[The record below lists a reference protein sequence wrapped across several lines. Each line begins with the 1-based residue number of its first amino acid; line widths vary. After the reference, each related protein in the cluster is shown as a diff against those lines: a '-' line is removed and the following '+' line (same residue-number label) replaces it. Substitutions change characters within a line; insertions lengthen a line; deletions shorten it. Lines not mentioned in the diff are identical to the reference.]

1 MQFFSWH
8 TFYFSEDDLQIFT
21 GLCHTFNACR
31 PLHHR
36 DPGVVA
42 AALLDDRVTTECICD
57 LVHLHPG
64 TLQLIYKMKGADR
77 MIAVSDSVATHGLCD
92 GRYTFNGQGY
102 IVQNGVSRCVDGTLD
117 GGGVYLDGAV
127 RNLQSVG
134 IPAAEACRM
143 ASTLPAACLGLR
155 RELTPGCLADCVAW
169 SDDWRVQYV
178 WQGGQLTVSNI

>member
-1 MQFFSWH
+1 MQAGHTDADFS
-8 TFYFSEDDLQIFT
+8 TARRAFDAGFT

-64 TLQLIYKMKGADR
+64 TLQLIYKIKGADR

-143 ASTLPAACLGLR
+143 ASTLPAG
-155 RELTPGCLADCVAW
+155 TVCLARRSAGCQQHL
-169 SDDWRVQYV
+169 R
-178 WQGGQLTVSNI
+178 L

>member
-1 MQFFSWH
+1 
-8 TFYFSEDDLQIFT
+8 
-21 GLCHTFNACR
+21 
-31 PLHHR
+31 
-36 DPGVVA
+36 
-42 AALLDDRVTTECICD
+42 
-57 LVHLHPG
+57 
-64 TLQLIYKMKGADR
+64 
-77 MIAVSDSVATHGLCD
+77 MIAVSDSVATHGLRD

-178 WQGGQLTVSNI
+178 WQGGQLAVSNI

>member
-1 MQFFSWH
+1 
-8 TFYFSEDDLQIFT
+8 
-21 GLCHTFNACR
+21 
-31 PLHHR
+31 
-36 DPGVVA
+36 
-42 AALLDDRVTTECICD
+42 
-57 LVHLHPG
+57 
-64 TLQLIYKMKGADR
+64 

-102 IVQNGVSRCVDGTLD
+102 IVQNGVSRCADGTLD

-127 RNLQSVG
+127 RHLQSVG

-169 SDDWRVQYV
+169 SDDWLVQYV
-178 WQGGQLTVSNI
+178 WQGGQLAVSNI

>member
-1 MQFFSWH
+1 
-8 TFYFSEDDLQIFT
+8 
-21 GLCHTFNACR
+21 
-31 PLHHR
+31 
-36 DPGVVA
+36 
-42 AALLDDRVTTECICD
+42 
-57 LVHLHPG
+57 
-64 TLQLIYKMKGADR
+64 

-143 ASTLPAACLGLR
+143 ASTLPLPALDCAANLPPAACRLCRMER
-155 RELTPGCLADCVAW
+155 RLAGTVCLARRSADCQQHL
-169 SDDWRVQYV
+169 R
-178 WQGGQLTVSNI
+178 L